1 LNEISRKQNLA
12 AFAKSRLALKMST
25 TRSSQKSILITGAAK
40 RVGAAI
46 ARTLHTADANVV
58 IHCNHSRADA
68 EALAAELNQLR
79 AKSAEVVQGDLL
91 ATNALK
97 GLIVQAH
104 SCFGRLDGLVNNASS
119 FYSTP
124 IGTIDEDHWNELMG
138 SNLKAPLWLSQA
150 AAPYLREAGERG
162 GAIVNIIDIHI
173 NRPLK
178 DFVVYNAAKAGLAGL
193 TKSLAL
199 DLGPE
204 IRVNGVSPGAIM
216 WPEDEAAYP
225 AAERERII
233 KQTPLKRVGSAE
245 DIAGAVKYLMLD
257 APYVTGQILAV
268 DGGREIAL

>member
-1 LNEISRKQNLA
+1 LNEILRKQNLR
-12 AFAKSRLALKMST
+12 FIYKITTALKMST

-40 RVGAAI
+40 RVGASI
-46 ARTLHTADANVV
+46 ARALHAAGANVI

-68 EALAAELNQLR
+68 EALATELNQSR

-97 GLIVQAH
+97 GLVVQAH

-119 FYSTP
+119 FYPTP

-150 AAPYLREAGERG
+150 AAPYLREAG
-162 GAIVNIIDIHI
+162 GAIVNIVDIHV

-193 TKSLAL
+193 TRSLAL

-225 AAERERII
+225 TAERERII
-233 KQTPLKRVGSAE
+233 NQTPLKRVGSAE